1 MNRSTRSWN
10 WALVLLLTIYFFP
23 ACEKENEDDFFVPFL
38 TGRIWKGDSIMIN
51 PPLAYEQLSMKDQQS
66 FYTSTLWFKNVQI
79 SLDEDGTVKSSGDYD
94 PGYKRWR
101 LVNNDADIEM
111 TLDNGNT
118 LILRNWMA
126 DPDNFSY
133 TSTFTTTSNNS
144 FDCTFNY
151 K

>member
-1 MNRSTRSWN
+1 
-10 WALVLLLTIYFFP
+10 
-23 ACEKENEDDFFVPFL
+23 
-38 TGRIWKGDSIMIN
+38 MIN

-101 LVNNDADIEM
+101 LVNNDGDIEM